1 MNRENIAYAL
11 GQVDEEYIVEAASST
26 TVKVRKYRRKWGA
39 IAACLALAVILG
51 ASVAVATGMLD
62 PLFSY
67 FQSEDEIY
75 MEEILA
81 PSYSVSNE
89 EVQLRME
96 GAIADG
102 DACYMVVSLI
112 DLTGTGKKRL
122 ERTDIHKEYEVYGVL
137 ENGDRVT
144 GGSTSAGTYT
154 RGGKAKSYFP
164 DAAQTRVIMYEPKSC
179 DMKDVQTVCFSYGGL
194 VLEVEPTN
202 YMSPHY
208 DLVAENDSAPLIDV
222 GLSRIGFSFVQ
233 PLSDEM
239 SAEELAYDIR
249 LIRADGSVLSKDEM
263 RVIGSAHSI
272 STAPDLEET
281 KIKGEWGSIPSLTI
295 INLDEY
301 CGLQINGENYYV
313 AS

>member
-26 TVKVRKYRRKWGA
+26 TVKVRKYRSKWGA
-39 IAACLALAVILG
+39 IAACLTLTVILV
-51 ASVAVATGMLD
+51 ASVAAATGMLD
-62 PLFSY
+62 PILSY
-67 FQSEDEIY
+67 FQSEEEIY

-89 EVQLRME
+89 KVQLRLE
-96 GAIADG
+96 GAIADE

-112 DLTGTGKKRL
+112 DLTGGKRL
-122 ERTDIHKEYEVYGVL
+122 DRLDIHEEYEVYGVL
-137 ENGDRVT
+137 ENGDRAT
-144 GGSTSAGTYT
+144 GGCTSSGTYT
-154 RGGKAKSYFP
+154 RRGKAMSYFP
-164 DAAQTRVIMYEPKSC
+164 DAAQTMVIMYEPKYC
-179 DMKDVQTVCFSYGGL
+179 GMRDVKTVCFNYDSL
-194 VLEVEPTN
+194 VLEVEPAN

-208 DLVAENDSAPLIDV
+208 KLVAENDSAPLTDV

-233 PLSDEM
+233 PLSDEI
-239 SAEELAYDIR
+239 SSEELAYDIR

>member
-1 MNRENIAYAL
+1 MNKENIAYAL
-11 GQVDEEYIVEAASST
+11 GQVDEKYIVEAASST

-39 IAACLALAVILG
+39 IAACLTLAVILV
-51 ASVAVATGMLD
+51 ASVAAATGMLD

-67 FQSEDEIY
+67 FQSEEEIY
-75 MEEILA
+75 MEEILTA
-81 PSYSVSNE
+81 SYSVSNE

-96 GAIADG
+96 GAIADE

-112 DLTGTGKKRL
+112 DLTGRKRL
-122 ERTDIHKEYEVYGVL
+122 DRTDIHEEYEAYGVL
-137 ENGDRVT
+137 DNGDRVI
-144 GGSTSAGTYT
+144 GGITSDGTYT
-154 RGGKAKSYFP
+154 RWGKAKSYFP

-179 DMKDVQTVCFSYGGL
+179 GMKDVHTVCFSYDCL
-194 VLEVEPTN
+194 VLEVDPAN

-208 DLVAENDSAPLIDV
+208 DLVAENDSAPLTDV
-222 GLSRIGFSFVQ
+222 GISRIGFSFVQ
-233 PLSDEM
+233 PLSDEI

-301 CGLQINGENYYV
+301 CGLQINGEKYYC
-313 AS
+313 SDH